1 MVLSWSPV
9 DRQDKEEFIAMFGP
23 LYCHGAS
30 DWGFAARRRILGLY
44 PQVCDFPVFIPE
56 KIAILKGLRWPTEDF
71 LDLASSDT
79 SVHDSFFRHKRY
91 VPAVLRSFMISVQ
104 IPQMYNGS
112 QIPVEPYARAAIL
125 SHMVEDEQGTRHA
138 PRRQEMIWAGFPM
151 DLASK
156 LDSALPAC
164 TGTRDD
170 PCGRDSPFC
179 NCCSRVLTLPGKGWN
194 LSVMAS
200 LLQHYLEAVSRA
212 HVSEC
217 KGHGSP
223 HHACG
228 EACPLARGMPMTWG
242 SSSKGR

>member
-1 MVLSWSPV
+1 MN
-9 DRQDKEEFIAMFGP
+9 
-23 LYCHGAS
+23 
-30 DWGFAARRRILGLY
+30 
-44 PQVCDFPVFIPE
+44 
-56 KIAILKGLRWPTEDF
+56 
-71 LDLASSDT
+71 LASSDT

-170 PCGRDSPFC
+170 PCGRDSPYC
-179 NCCSRVLTLPGKGWN
+179 NCCSRVLSLLGKGWN

-200 LLQHYLEAVSRA
+200 LLQHYRLFPRPTSPSRA
-212 HVSEC
+212 GRISRSA
-217 KGHGSP
+217 GHRPGRRWR
-223 HHACG
+223 G
-228 EACPLARGMPMTWG
+228 ESRA
-242 SSSKGR
+242 GRTG